1 MISTTWQSS
10 GLFASSSS
18 SSLKVS
24 VAAFL
29 FGSFP
34 RRIGFSNSLHY
45 KYSALSTM
53 PPKKK
58 KGPGRPPKK
67 KNKTTTTTTPKK
79 KTSTPEPPSS
89 PLTTNEEFEDEHVG
103 KRIEV
108 EYGTGGTKRWYVG
121 TIISSKPHKNLAMVF
136 YEFDKQLG
144 IIDFPKVKRDT
155 RLVPKASRWTA
166 SPRRTMPHRR
176 ARSD

>member
-1 MISTTWQSS
+1 MILTTWQSS

-34 RRIGFSNSLHY
+34 LRIGFSNSLHY

-67 KNKTTTTTTPKK
+67 KNKTTTTTPKQK

-108 EYGTGGTKRWYVG
+108 EYGTGGTQ
-121 TIISSKPHKNLAMVF
+121 TMVRGDD
-136 YEFDKQLG
+136 YLLETGQKSRHGVLRVRQAA
-144 IIDFPKVKRDT
+144 RDH
-155 RLVPKASRWTA
+155 RL
-166 SPRRTMPHRR
+166 PRN
-176 ARSD
+176 